1 MTFTTAALAEGRR
14 KEARRCAKTRFE
26 KTRRRQVTYNKDQW
40 IESFEG
46 RLQLLRP
53 HLTGRVLA
61 SISNTTWH
69 SRGTQGED
77 PIKTANAVSK
87 ELDARAEKKR

>member
-1 MTFTTAALAEGRR
+1 M
-14 KEARRCAKTRFE
+14 
-26 KTRRRQVTYNKDQW
+26 TYNKDQW